1 MGRGKEGARSR
12 EGGEVQQS
20 RHPSHAVAAQP
31 HFATSIL
38 PARLHSHSVDPFT
51 EGMSHMPPSPPPPP
65 LPPPFPPPYS
75 LLSFKPPHPALCSHT
90 PRDPCLRQ
98 SGCFSFYLILP
109 SIPLLHPSSP
119 TSALPSPNP
128 SFSRHYLAVFLSRS
142 LVQLH
147 QSVPLSLRLCCVVRG
162 GSGTAGRSGR
172 EVAPFAAS
180 RNLARCSFAVHREE
194 RERRSRAVKRKRYW
208 GKREREREKPRG

>member
-51 EGMSHMPPSPPPPP
+51 EGMSHMPPSPPPP
-65 LPPPFPPPYS
+65 LPPPFPPFPSAVFSPLLQTPAPCS
-75 LLSFKPPHPALCSHT
+75 LLAT

-147 QSVPLSLRLCCVVRG
+147 QSVPLSLRLCCVMRG

-194 RERRSRAVKRKRYW
+194 
-208 GKREREREKPRG
+208 